1 MKLSVVIV
9 NYNVAFFLEQC
20 LRSVYKAMQG
30 IEGEVFVVDNHSVDN
45 SVRMVREKFPQVKLI
60 ANTENTGFSKANN
73 QALALA
79 TGQYV
84 LLLNPDT
91 VVEEDTFST
100 CIKFMDAH
108 AEAGACGVRLIDGK
122 GNYLPES
129 KRGLP
134 TPEVAFYK
142 IFGLSSLFPRSK
154 RFGKYHL
161 GYLSKDETNEI
172 EVLSGAFMFMRKAAL
187 DKSGFLDEAFFMY
200 GEDIDLSYRI
210 LKAGYA
216 IYYHPE
222 TRIIHYRGES
232 TKKSSLNYVFI
243 FYQAM
248 VIFAKKHFSP
258 ERAKLF
264 SLLIN
269 MAVWLRA
276 GLSFAK
282 RILNRIA
289 LPLADAV
296 LFFGGMAFLKDYW
309 AYKSG
314 IYYPYSFLWIAIPL
328 YILAWLI
335 GMWVQGAYEKPYK
348 WAHAIKGIFYG
359 TVSIL
364 LVYAMLPESY
374 RYSRFLTLVGAAWA
388 GLAAVGLRLFFNLLA
403 YRSLM
408 PDRNER
414 RRVLIIGELEEAR
427 RIKDMLLRSGL
438 KHAFIGMVFPHEKE
452 TYSAE
457 FVGSLSRIK
466 ELVEVFAVDEVIFC
480 GNDLSSGQIM
490 DRMAEIDIPSLE
502 YKIAPPESL
511 FIIGSNSIQTDSD
524 YFVIG
529 LNSILKPEN
538 KRKKRLFDVV
548 FSALILTLFPFAL
561 LIPNP
566 IQVFRNAMKC
576 LTGSL
581 SWVGYAS
588 KGNVHG
594 LPKIKKGVLTPLDA
608 FDFKVNETEIIQQAD
623 IVYAKDYRLGSDIG
637 IVFRAFGKIGRKI

>member
-9 NYNVAFFLEQC
+9 NYNVAYFLEQC
-20 LRSVYKAMQG
+20 LRSVYRAMG
-30 IEGEVFVVDNHSVDN
+30 EIECEVFVVDNYSVDN
-45 SVRMVREKFPQVKLI
+45 SLRMVREKFPQVKLI
-60 ANTENTGFSKANN
+60 ANLENTGFSKANN
-73 QALALA
+73 QALEQ
-79 TGQYV
+79 TKGEYV

-100 CIKFMDAH
+100 CIAFMDAH
-108 AEAGACGVRLIDGK
+108 PQAGACGVRLIDGK

-161 GYLSKDETNEI
+161 GFLSKDETNEI

-210 LKAGYA
+210 RKAGYA
-216 IYYHPE
+216 IYYHPQ

-248 VIFAKKHFSP
+248 VIFARKHFSP
-258 ERAKLF
+258 GRAQLF
-264 SLLIN
+264 SFLIH

-282 RILNRIA
+282 RILSRIA
-289 LPLADAV
+289 LPLADSL
-296 LFFGGMAFLKDYW
+296 LFFAGMAFLKDYW
-309 AYKSG
+309 ARQSG

-328 YILAWLI
+328 YILAWLL
-335 GMWVQGAYEKPYK
+335 GNWLQGAYEKPYR
-348 WAHAIKGIFYG
+348 WSDAVKGVFYG
-359 TVSIL
+359 TVLVL
-364 LVYAMLPESY
+364 LVYALLPETL
-374 RYSRFLTLVGAAWA
+374 RYSRFLTLIGAAWA
-388 GLAAVGLRLFFNLLA
+388 VFAAVSLRFVFNLIL
-403 YRSLM
+403 YRSFF

-414 RRVLIIGELEEAR
+414 RRVLIVGELAEAN
-427 RIKDMLLRSGL
+427 RIKAMLLQSGQ
-438 KHAFIGMVFPHEKE
+438 KHAFIGMVFPHTKE
-452 TYSAE
+452 AYSSE
-457 FVGSLSRIK
+457 FVGNLNRIK
-466 ELVEVFAVDEVIFC
+466 ELVAVFSVDEVIFC
-480 GNDLSSGQIM
+480 GNDLSSGEIM
-490 DRMAEIDIPSLE
+490 DQMADIDMPSLE

-529 LNSILKPEN
+529 LNSIQKPEN
-538 KRKKRLFDVV
+538 RRKKRTFDLVLSV
-548 FSALILTLFPFAL
+548 GLLVLFP
-561 LIPNP
+561 LIFLVANP
-566 IQVFRNAMKC
+566 LQAFRNVLLC
-576 LTGSL
+576 LVGKY
-581 SWVGYAS
+581 SWVGYAG
-588 KGNVHG
+588 KENAAG
-594 LPKIKKGVLTPLDA
+594 LPKIRKGILSPMDA
-608 FDFKVNETEIIQQAD
+608 FRFPVNEQEIIHQAD
-623 IVYAKDYRLGSDIG
+623 VLYAKDYRLGSDIG
-637 IVFRAFGKIGRKI
+637 IVVRAIRKIGRKI